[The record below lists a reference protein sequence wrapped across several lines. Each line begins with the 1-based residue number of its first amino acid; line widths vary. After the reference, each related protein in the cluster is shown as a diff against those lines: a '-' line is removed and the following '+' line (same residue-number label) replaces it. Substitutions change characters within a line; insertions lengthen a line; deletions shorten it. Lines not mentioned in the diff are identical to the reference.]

1 MRWEQEDINILRVY
15 RRDGLTISD
24 IAQKMG
30 RSYDSIKHAIARYNI
45 DSPLIKKPNKVA
57 DELQEIANAISEE
70 TMEDTIERIKSIYST
85 KWQPTKERK
94 TSNKK
99 KNFKAYL
106 IIADTHVP
114 HQNDIAV
121 KAVLNMMEDY
131 AFDGFVVLGDY
142 MDMAPISHWLHDKNK
157 RKSLEGMR
165 MKEDYT
171 VGNMLLDEFD
181 KRLPKKCDKRFF
193 WGNHSFVKDTEVLTD
208 KGWIKIQN
216 IEFTKQYKIAQFD
229 IETKQ
234 ISFANPEM
242 LTYHPEPYVIK
253 IEGHNTCQVVDPL
266 HHVIVDDKKVLA
278 KDLLNTEIK
287 EKQLPLRCYAKNR
300 GVDFT
305 DNELKLITWIIMDAT
320 VVDRSKREN
329 TDAKRIQFKLSK
341 KRKIEDLCFLLKEM
355 KIPYT
360 LKPATKSGDNVL
372 QPYLIRIY
380 GKEAKKYFKIVT
392 KNKVFPRD
400 FKNLNLEQFKVVLD
414 VIAKTDGQK
423 VSSNKITWKTINKH
437 NADIIQESAIK
448 NGYLCSINEKQG
460 VSGFKNGKTQYHVY
474 IKKQLVA
481 SYKLKIVK
489 EKYNDNIY
497 SITMPKG
504 TIVTRYNGKVAFTG
518 NCDWY
523 HQFIEKYPMLDGLF
537 NPTIELKLKERGYKV
552 YEDLNHIERI
562 GRLSLTHG
570 MYHNK
575 HFLTK
580 HIDEFKTNVLVG
592 HLHTSRL
599 RLENSPAK
607 EVAIFGASVGC
618 LCDLNPAYNRNKPNK
633 TSHGFAVVYF
643 YDNGYFD
650 VDLKRIVKGKFVF
663 NNKLYDG
670 NK

>member
-45 DSPLIKKPNKVA
+45 DSPLVKKPNKVA

-131 AFDGFVVLGDY
+131 TFDGFVILGDY
-142 MDMAPISHWLHDKNK
+142 MDMTPISHWLHEKNQ

-181 KRLPKKCDKRFF
+181 KRLPKKCDKRFVY
-193 WGNHSFVKDTEVLTD
+193 GNHERF
-208 KGWIKIQN
+208 
-216 IEFTKQYKIAQFD
+216 
-229 IETKQ
+229 
-234 ISFANPEM
+234 
-242 LTYHPEPYVIK
+242 
-253 IEGHNTCQVVDPL
+253 
-266 HHVIVDDKKVLA
+266 
-278 KDLLNTEIK
+278 
-287 EKQLPLRCYAKNR
+287 
-300 GVDFT
+300 
-305 DNELKLITWIIMDAT
+305 
-320 VVDRSKREN
+320 
-329 TDAKRIQFKLSK
+329 
-341 KRKIEDLCFLLKEM
+341 
-355 KIPYT
+355 
-360 LKPATKSGDNVL
+360 
-372 QPYLIRIY
+372 IY
-380 GKEAKKYFKIVT
+380 
-392 KNKVFPRD
+392 D
-400 FKNLNLEQFKVVLD
+400 
-414 VIAKTDGQK
+414 
-423 VSSNKITWKTINKH
+423 
-437 NADIIQESAIK
+437 
-448 NGYLCSINEKQG
+448 
-460 VSGFKNGKTQYHVY
+460 
-474 IKKQLVA
+474 
-481 SYKLKIVK
+481 
-489 EKYNDNIY
+489 
-497 SITMPKG
+497 
-504 TIVTRYNGKVAFTG
+504 
-518 NCDWY
+518 
-523 HQFIEKYPMLDGLF
+523 FIEKYPMLDGLF
-537 NPTIELKLKERGYKV
+537 DPINELHLKDRKYTVSDGINPMI
-552 YEDLNHIERI
+552 RI
-562 GRLSLTHG
+562 GRLTLTHG

-618 LCDLNPAYNRNKPNK
+618 LCDLNPVYNRNKPNK